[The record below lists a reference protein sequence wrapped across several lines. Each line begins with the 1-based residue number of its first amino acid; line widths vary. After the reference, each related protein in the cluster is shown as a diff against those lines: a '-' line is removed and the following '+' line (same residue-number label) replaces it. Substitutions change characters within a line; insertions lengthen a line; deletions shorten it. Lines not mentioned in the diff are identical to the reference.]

1 MVKSVKL
8 QPLTDQLRPEPA
20 VREEPHSLISTY
32 LIYLF
37 NPQNNPTRNEPVSC
51 DVTEARGAENVPRVR
66 AHHNRAGLTG
76 GGKAGQ
82 GPRQQPVLPPFG
94 RASQKHLDITR
105 AKGKA
110 RC

>member
-20 VREEPHSLISTY
+20 VRQEPHSLISTY

-37 NPQNNPTRNEPVSC
+37 NPQNNPTRNEPFSC
-51 DVTEARGAENVPRVR
+51 DVTEAQ
-66 AHHNRAGLTG
+66 GLKTCLESELTITEPDSQVG
-76 GGKAGQ
+76 EAGQ
-82 GPRQQPVLPPFG
+82 GPRQQPVPPPSG